1 MCSIA
6 RVSQARA
13 RIIEA
18 TERLVAE
25 RGIDVPLRDI
35 ASAAGQ
41 RNHSAVQYHFGA
53 REELFESVL
62 RERMVPLGARMLER
76 LADVEAT
83 AGDPDLTGLVDV
95 IVGPLAAVP
104 YELGST
110 HYARFLEQVRTH
122 PVLARTA
129 LLELE
134 NWAAVRL
141 VLSRLGRRLDLP
153 ADVRRRRLR
162 SMATVMFALL
172 ADRERDPGEAATPEE
187 IVDLLVAHL
196 TAPARHRATDR
207 E

>member
-1 MCSIA
+1 M
-6 RVSQARA
+6 SQARD

-35 ASAAGQ
+35 AVAAGQ

-53 REELFESVL
+53 REELFEAVL

-76 LADVEAT
+76 LADLEAGSGEPT
-83 AGDPDLTGLVDV
+83 LSGLLDV
-95 IVGPLAAVP
+95 IVAPLAAVP

-122 PVLARTA
+122 PVMAQAT

-172 ADRERDPGEAATPEE
+172 ADRERDPGQAASPEE
-187 IVDLLVAHL
+187 IVELLGAHL
-196 TAPARHRATDR
+196 AAPARPRATDR

>member
-1 MCSIA
+1 MCTIRGVSTA
-6 RVSQARA
+6 RSRLV
-13 RIIEA
+13 EA
-18 TERLVAE
+18 AERLVAE

-35 ASAAGQ
+35 AVAAGQ
-41 RNHSAVQYHFGA
+41 RNHSAVQYHFGG
-53 REELFESVL
+53 REQLFEAVL

-76 LADVEAT
+76 LADLEAS
-83 AGDPDLTGLVDV
+83 ASEPPLADLLDV
-95 IVGPLAAVP
+95 IVAPLATVP

-122 PVLARTA
+122 PVLAQTT

-153 ADVRRRRLR
+153 TEVRRRRLR

-172 ADRERDPGEAATPEE
+172 ADRERDAQEAATPEE
-187 IVDLLVAHL
+187 IVELLVAHL
-196 TAPARHRATDR
+196 TAPALDRAVG